1 MQAFRSG
8 GTIAFNELGQ
18 WRQWF
23 WGQLIFMVDG
33 RGVLSVSSVHVLCFV
48 FCDRNLACFLILG
61 KWRELWMRASQKI
74 KIWIRN
80 E

>member
-33 RGVLSVSSVHVLCFV
+33 RGVVVVSSVHVSCFV
-48 FCDRNLACFLILG
+48 VVIVIRLAFGFWENGGNYGC
-61 KWRELWMRASQKI
+61 ELHKDIHLEWK
-74 KIWIRN
+74 
-80 E
+80 